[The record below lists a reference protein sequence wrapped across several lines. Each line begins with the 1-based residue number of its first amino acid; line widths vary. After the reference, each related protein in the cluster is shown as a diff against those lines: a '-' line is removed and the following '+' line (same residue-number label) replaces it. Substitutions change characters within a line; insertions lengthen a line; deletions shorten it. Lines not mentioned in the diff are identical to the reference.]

1 MEQHSSSAAWQLH
14 TNPELDIEIRE
25 KTINELRSVQ
35 DANLDVVNQRLHML
49 NGEWDMERVLEAGA
63 SAFTVAGTILG
74 FARGEKW
81 FLLSGAAGGLL
92 LMRVMKGRCLP
103 VSLIRRL
110 GVRTGSEI
118 ANERIVLKM
127 MRKDFEY
134 LPQDVR
140 EMLRIAEQ

>member
-1 MEQHSSSAAWQLH
+1 MEKYIPPASLRFH
-14 TNPELDIEIRE
+14 TNPVLSSEIRE
-25 KTINELRSVQ
+25 KTINELRSIQ
-35 DANLDVVNQRLHML
+35 DSNLDVINHRLHML
-49 NGEWDMERVLEAGA
+49 KEEWDMERVMEAGA

-74 FARGEKW
+74 FARGKKW
-81 FLLSGAAGGLL
+81 FLLSGAAGGYL
-92 LMRVMKGRCLP
+92 LMHVLKGWCPSVNLFC
-103 VSLIRRL
+103 RL
-110 GVRTGSEI
+110 GVRTGNEI

>member
-1 MEQHSSSAAWQLH
+1 MDQHIPPASLRFHAYPVLSG
-14 TNPELDIEIRE
+14 EIRE

-35 DANLDVVNQRLHML
+35 DANMDVINCRLNTL
-49 NGEWDMERVLEAGA
+49 EEEWDMERVMEVGA

-74 FARGEKW
+74 FIRGKKW
-81 FLLSGAAGGLL
+81 FLLSGAAGSFL
-92 LMRVMKGRCLP
+92 LMHAIKGRCP
-103 VSLIRRL
+103 SFSLLRRL
-110 GVRTGSEI
+110 GMRTGSEI